1 MKNCQE
7 DLSKQSLA
15 ELAIGQ
21 QVNMDLA
28 AAILVQG
35 NIETIKRRCLASVYW
50 PQFRQLVAEGKVPQD
65 FAGPGIISRC
75 VIDWAK
81 EAA

>member
-1 MKNCQE
+1 MSQDT
-7 DLSKQSLA
+7 DLSRQSLA

-21 QVNMDLA
+21 QVNMDVA
-28 AAILVQG
+28 AAILARGSV
-35 NIETIKRRCLASVYW
+35 EEIKRRCQASVYW
-50 PQFRQLVAEGKVPQD
+50 PEFCRLVAQEKVAPD

-75 VIDWAK
+75 VIGWAK